1 MTQEARSLNTGAA
14 PVITD
19 RPRNTATAWRRLRHF
34 PVFPMLIIGIIVVT
48 GLLAPWI
55 EPYDPDKPDLL
66 GSLQPPAFF
75 GGSWSHPLGTDALG
89 RDQLSRLISGA
100 RISLLVGIS
109 VVLGAGAIGTILAMI
124 AGYFGGIVDA
134 IISRVTDIFLAVPFL
149 LVAIAVVGAVG
160 ASTQNLVLTLI
171 FMTWAG
177 YTRVLRSEVLR
188 IRALE
193 FVKLARVAGCSNM
206 RIIFRHILPNIVNPL
221 VILATLQLGAVIIVE
236 ASLSFLGLGVPAPQA
251 TWGGMLAQ
259 GKDYIGVHDALTIVP
274 GLTIALTCLSINLLG
289 DWLRLRLDPKFRQ
302 L

>member
-221 VILATLQLGAVIIVE
+221 VILATLQLGADIIVE
-236 ASLSFLGLGVPAPQA
+236 ASLSFLGLGVPPPQA